1 MSTRIDIR
9 SQARW
14 LAPIATLLVASS
26 CVDTDSTFPLQ
37 PSSRVSHA
45 IGYCPPGAA
54 CYPLADFMSNT
65 VYMDIQNVNGEAS
78 EDCRL
83 VKDALLDAYW
93 GGRMAY
99 FDELVVPNEW
109 GSYSASQFQITLST
123 RITGPTRWRT

>member
-1 MSTRIDIR
+1 
-9 SQARW
+9 
-14 LAPIATLLVASS
+14 
-26 CVDTDSTFPLQ
+26 
-37 PSSRVSHA
+37 
-45 IGYCPPGAA
+45 
-54 CYPLADFMSNT
+54 MSNT
-65 VYMDIQNVNGEAS
+65 VYKDIQNVNGEAS